1 MKAKNLSL
9 EPVSEEEKRSAITA
23 ALRKL
28 AARLGVEPGL
38 LDTKISFGISGE
50 LSPEREHELAK
61 AKGLQ
66 MAFLSFEDLLPN
78 IRTRKDLDDMVQACG
93 DVIEQAPTI
102 ARTAIDQIKAQIPRR
117 GGPGRIPKLD
127 AKESTVVCRQI
138 LKLIGRKVNSKD
150 AFAEV
155 SRMCPELLQKTVSAR
170 TLEKIWAKRD
180 QYLID

>member
-1 MKAKNLSL
+1 MNAKNLSL
-9 EPVSEEEKRSAITA
+9 EAVSDEEKRSVLTA

-28 AARLGVEPGL
+28 AARLGVEPSL
-38 LDTKISFGISGE
+38 LDAKISFGISGE

-66 MAFLSFEDLLPN
+66 MAFQSFEEMLPK

-102 ARTAIDQIKAQIPRR
+102 ARTTIDQIKAQIPRR
-117 GGPGRIPKLD
+117 GGPGRVPKLD
-127 AKESTVVCRQI
+127 PQESTVVCRQI
-138 LKLIGRKVNSKD
+138 LKLIGRKVSSKD
-150 AFAEV
+150 AIAEV
-155 SRMCPELLQKTVSAR
+155 SRMCPDLLQKTVSPR

-180 QYLID
+180 QYLTD